1 MNAYD
6 YGFGEFY
13 VTSPGGGGGHFY
25 YARMHD
31 VHVHDLQYL
40 KAN

>member
-13 VTSPGGGGGHFY
+13 VTSPGGGGGTFT
-25 YARMHD
+25 MHECMM
-31 VHVHDLQYL
+31 YMYMTCSI
-40 KAN
+40 